1 MPEHVDTVADR
12 NLIVLG
18 LDSSQPLL
26 RQWENYNSIRI
37 TSTGVATA
45 PGLNFLQR
53 LIQPFDPRA
62 PSYSGAAV
70 ELAKASIGKPYA
82 YMSSFWSPLDA
93 NRIVV
98 AIGSN
103 QEAALVE
110 LSKQMEDPDLAAK
123 IQGDFRPEEIRRRIA
138 TLVESSMACG
148 IFWTCSVRLR
158 DFCHGHIGGNRPAVW
173 RALGEATSCDAEQS
187 GMSR

>member
-1 MPEHVDTVADR
+1 M
-12 NLIVLG
+12 
-18 LDSSQPLL
+18 L

-110 LSKQMEDPDLAAK
+110 LSKQMEDPDLASK
-123 IQGDFRPEEIRRRIA
+123 IQGDFFFFSDGKGEFYTSGRRKFVGELPLWWKVQWLAGSFGLAVFACVIFAMVILAVTVQRFGAHWARRR
-138 TLVESSMACG
+138 LVMP
-148 IFWTCSVRLR
+148 
-158 DFCHGHIGGNRPAVW
+158 NRVA
-173 RALGEATSCDAEQS
+173 
-187 GMSR
+187 